1 MVIGSVANCSTR
13 IDCKRV
19 SKCTILRLRLDWLQI
34 AQLDRLTRPPIRKSD
49 IMFGN
54 DRFHGQRGVHPHRN
68 LEAGHTTLNA
78 EMGKLLA
85 RSLVEKGEFDKDD
98 YLAKY
103 IEYMLSRQVFRDS
116 V

>member
-1 MVIGSVANCSTR
+1 
-13 IDCKRV
+13 
-19 SKCTILRLRLDWLQI
+19 
-34 AQLDRLTRPPIRKSD
+34 
-49 IMFGN
+49 MFGN

-85 RSLVEKGEFDKDD
+85 RSLVAKGEFDKDD

-116 V
+116 VQGFAFDVERCHVPVS